1 MQCRKITAVR
11 VAISHVAKHIN
22 RLCVWELAFVCAA
35 WWHIRQPGGVRLLF
49 ISAVHMQ
56 QKLEYENGETRVII
70 IIIIIIIIIPLPLLL
85 VCCKYHIA

>member
-1 MQCRKITAVR
+1 
-11 VAISHVAKHIN
+11 
-22 RLCVWELAFVCAA
+22 
-35 WWHIRQPGGVRLLF
+35 
-49 ISAVHMQ
+49 MQ